1 MIAAIQLTM
10 TTDTVL
16 FSNAPEISADDYCV
30 FGVAT
35 CFIREEGETKQ
46 VNVIEPIPSSS
57 LESVLGGAETSYQ
70 MIAAKPVQAVF
81 DGENLIK
88 PDDFPQDSDFGTD
101 MTERI
106 IAAVRTYKYHDQLQ
120 SSFPL
125 GTLKTDLNHS
135 TKRKRVL
142 NAERMVRTEDN
153 VKQHAHT
160 HRVL

>member
-1 MIAAIQLTM
+1 M
-10 TTDTVL
+10 TTDTIL

-46 VNVIEPIPSSS
+46 VNVIEPVPSSA
-57 LESVLGGAETSYQ
+57 LESILGGAETSYQ
-70 MIAAKPVQAVF
+70 MVAAKPVKDCF

-88 PDDFPQDSDFGTD
+88 PDEFPQDADFGTD
-101 MTERI
+101 FTERI
-106 IAAVRTYKYHDQLQ
+106 IASVRTYKYHDHLQ

-125 GTLKTDLNHS
+125 GSINKELNHS

-153 VKQHAHT
+153 VKQHSHT
-160 HRVL
+160 HQVL

>member
-1 MIAAIQLTM
+1 M
-10 TTDTVL
+10 TTDSIL
-16 FSNAPEISADDYCV
+16 FSNAPEISSDDYCV

-35 CFIREEGETKQ
+35 CFIREEGETKE
-46 VNVIEPIPSSS
+46 VNVIEPVPSST
-57 LESVLGGAETSYQ
+57 LETVLGGSPTSYQ
-70 MIAAKPVQAVF
+70 MITAKPVKEVF
-81 DGENLIK
+81 DGQNLIK
-88 PDDFPQDSDFGTD
+88 PDEFPQDADFGTD
-101 MTERI
+101 FTERI
-106 IAAVRTYKYHDQLQ
+106 IAAVRTYKTHEHLQ

-160 HRVL
+160 HTVL

>member
-1 MIAAIQLTM
+1 M
-10 TTDTVL
+10 TTNSIL

-46 VNVIEPIPSSS
+46 VNVIEPVPSSA
-57 LESVLGGAETSYQ
+57 LESILGGAETSYQ
-70 MIAAKPVQAVF
+70 MIAAKPVKAVF
-81 DGENLIK
+81 NGENLIK
-88 PDDFPQDSDFGTD
+88 PDEFPQDADFGTD
-101 MTERI
+101 FTERI
-106 IAAVRTYKYHDQLQ
+106 IAAVRTYKYHDHLQ
-120 SSFPL
+120 SSFSL
-125 GTLKTDLNHS
+125 GSLNKELNHS

-160 HRVL
+160 HQVL